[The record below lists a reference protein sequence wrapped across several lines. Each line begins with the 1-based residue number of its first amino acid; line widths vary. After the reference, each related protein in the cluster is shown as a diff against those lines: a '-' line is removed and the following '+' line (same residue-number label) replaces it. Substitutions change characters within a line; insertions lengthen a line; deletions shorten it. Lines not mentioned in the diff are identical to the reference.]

1 MMAEEASAE
10 VEADDEIQEVTI
22 ESPDLDLVVN
32 NTLIPELFSKAN
44 NATKCTGHF
53 RPLYLAVEDENT
65 LDQTLNSQQKDLSD
79 HERQLLLEYKTK
91 EALDESAEKSA
102 ASKKGGKQVQTS
114 SAGPQTDSYEKV
126 KPRHGD
132 MGFHKFLSV
141 IQKNPGHVL
150 RYCRGLGH
158 QPLFLSLSVPKDLP
172 KRCSYCGGPVSCEL
186 QLLPTLIH
194 SLKIKSCEIDAGIEF
209 GNVLVYT
216 CFKSCW
222 GDENYRREQI
232 WIEAEASPF

>member
-1 MMAEEASAE
+1 M
-10 VEADDEIQEVTI
+10 
-22 ESPDLDLVVN
+22 LDSSQ
-32 NTLIPELFSKAN
+32 LIYYY
-44 NATKCTGHF
+44 
-53 RPLYLAVEDENT
+53 LY
-65 LDQTLNSQQKDLSD
+65 
-79 HERQLLLEYKTK
+79 YC
-91 EALDESAEKSA
+91 
-102 ASKKGGKQVQTS
+102 
-114 SAGPQTDSYEKV
+114 
-126 KPRHGD
+126 
-132 MGFHKFLSV
+132 
-141 IQKNPGHVL
+141 

-158 QPLFLSLSVPKDLP
+158 QPLFLSLPVPKDLP

-232 WIEAEASPF
+232 WIEAEASPNHFLIVDSVSTGIASKAESELFVKWCVSDDPIKFFDFLQGVVPNIGHHTQHYSKH